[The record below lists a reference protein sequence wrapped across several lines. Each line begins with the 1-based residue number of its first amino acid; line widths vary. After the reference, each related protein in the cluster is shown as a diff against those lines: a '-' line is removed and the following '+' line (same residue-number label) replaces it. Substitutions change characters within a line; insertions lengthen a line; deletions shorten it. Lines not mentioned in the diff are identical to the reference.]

1 MIIVRICGDLSIED
15 GSVNTGLSVE
25 GVIANYICDVG
36 FELVGNVEREC
47 QSNGLW
53 SGMNPACQGMSLSM
67 VITGYNIITVTIII
81 IINLLWLYILELE
94 FHILFNTNVHELSS
108 R

>member
-25 GVIANYICDVG
+25 GVVANYTCDIGFRLVGDVG
-36 FELVGNVEREC
+36 RVC

-53 SGMNPACQGMSLSM
+53 SGVNPACQGMSLS
-67 VITGYNIITVTIII
+67 IYGDHWT
-81 IINLLWLYILELE
+81 
-94 FHILFNTNVHELSS
+94 
-108 R
+108 